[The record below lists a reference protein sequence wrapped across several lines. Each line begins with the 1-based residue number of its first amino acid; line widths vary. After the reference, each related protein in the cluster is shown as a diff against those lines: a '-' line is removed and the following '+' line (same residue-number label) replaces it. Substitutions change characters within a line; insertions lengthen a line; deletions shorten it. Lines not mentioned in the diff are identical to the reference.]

1 MTHALRKY
9 ISPGHLLLLLVVA
22 AVLAALALALV
33 FLGRPAA
40 AKTNTAP
47 TASDQGC
54 SARTLYGS
62 YAGTVSGASAATGP
76 LGSLILVTFNGKG
89 TGAGEI
95 TYMTETMGPLS
106 FPSTVTYTM
115 NSDCSGTLAGKTSTG
130 THHFDIVV
138 TDSGQTFQLL
148 GADQGVVESGTF
160 QHV

>member
-1 MTHALRKY
+1 MTHALRKH
-9 ISPGHLLLLLVVA
+9 ISPGHLLLVVA

-54 SARTLYGS
+54 SARTLHGS
-62 YAGTVSGASAATGP
+62 YGGTVSGASAATGP
-76 LGSLILVTFNGKG
+76 LGSLIQLTFNGNGIG
-89 TGAGEI
+89 TGKI
-95 TYMTETMGPLS
+95 TFMTETTGPLS
-106 FPSTVTYTM
+106 FPSTITYTV
-115 NSDCSGTLAGKTSTG
+115 NSDCSGMLAGATSTG

-160 QHV
+160 EHV